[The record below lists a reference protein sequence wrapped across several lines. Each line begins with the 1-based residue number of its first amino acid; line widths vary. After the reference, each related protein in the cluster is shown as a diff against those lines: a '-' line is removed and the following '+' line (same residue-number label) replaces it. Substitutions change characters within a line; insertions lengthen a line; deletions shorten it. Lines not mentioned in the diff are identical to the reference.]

1 MIVGDRLAGFGRIGV
16 ISDDRAV
23 IAGLPQAFPAA
34 PTADRGLELL
44 HGPGKGLLG
53 TVSRP
58 I

>member
-1 MIVGDRLAGFGRIGV
+1 MAGFGRIGV

-23 IAGLPQAFPAA
+23 IAGLPQAFPGA

-44 HGPGKGLLG
+44 HGPGNGLLG